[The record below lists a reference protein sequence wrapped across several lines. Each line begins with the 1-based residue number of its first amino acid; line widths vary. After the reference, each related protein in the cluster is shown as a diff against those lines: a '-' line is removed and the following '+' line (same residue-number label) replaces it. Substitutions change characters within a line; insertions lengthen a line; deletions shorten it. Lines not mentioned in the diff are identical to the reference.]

1 MTLGWF
7 GVSSFGILGPAIA
20 MVISHFFMVIYLFIY
35 IKFKQKN
42 IKLIPY
48 NLNKKSIF
56 DIMNVGAG
64 GLINSVTIAGTVA
77 VVTASL
83 SHHGIEALAGYSLG
97 SRLEIIITPLV
108 FGIGSVLTVSVGIN
122 VGAKQIMRAKKL
134 LG

>member
-1 MTLGWF
+1 
-7 GVSSFGILGPAIA
+7 
-20 MVISHFFMVIYLFIY
+20 
-35 IKFKQKN
+35 
-42 IKLIPY
+42 
-48 NLNKKSIF
+48 
-56 DIMNVGAG
+56 MNVGAG

-122 VGAKQIMRAKKL
+122 VGAKQIMRAKKIAWVGATISFFIVRPSL
-134 LG
+134 LTNIVANISLI